1 MIRIFNRDF
10 MQSGRQQGRRR
21 FKTKF
26 IIWAEFAK
34 FLAPLLNLSITY
46 VSSFKLQMEM

>member
-21 FKTKF
+21 FRTKF
-26 IIWAEFAK
+26 IIWAEFREISGATPK
-34 FLAPLLNLSITY
+34 PQYN
-46 VSSFKLQMEM
+46 VC

>member
-21 FKTKF
+21 FKNKF
-26 IIWAEFAK
+26 IRQNFAK
-34 FLAPLLNLSITY
+34 LLAPLLNLSIAY
-46 VSSFKLQMEM
+46 VSSVKLQIET